1 MKPKLPILN
10 IFLLTQNTAR
20 TIGKMT
26 LTINL
31 NSYIDLLNRYEI
43 SPKIIENQLEYEQ
56 FLAVTENLLSKRS
69 SRTEVENVLFR
80 LLVKPIRDYEEKTY
94 ALQEWMQTTPHEF
107 LKHLM
112 ESRGLKQVEL
122 GEAIG
127 LSKGHIS
134 AIVNGKKEISKAQAK
149 KLGEFFHV
157 SPSAFI

>member
-1 MKPKLPILN
+1 
-10 IFLLTQNTAR
+10 
-20 TIGKMT
+20 MT